1 MRKVLKWL
9 GVALG
14 ALVGLVV
21 VGFLVLTLI
30 SNRKASVAYAVAP
43 AALTIPA
50 DAASIAEGER
60 LVAIRACADCHGE
73 GLAGG
78 VFLDDPA
85 LGTIYAANLT
95 GGKNSATHDY
105 TSDDWDRAIRHG
117 VNRAGNP
124 IWVMPSTD
132 FYRITDR
139 DLELMIAYL
148 ESLPAV
154 DQDEPFPA
162 PKPGPLGRALVATG
176 QLAFAAEV
184 IDHTAAPAEHLEP
197 EVSVAYGE
205 YLATTCTGCHK
216 PDFTGGKIVGT
227 GPDYPPAANL
237 TPAGH
242 LANWTQDE
250 FINTL
255 RTGTT
260 PEGKVLDPQ
269 YMPWPITHRM
279 SDDELAAVWLYLSSL
294 PATPSAN

>member
-1 MRKVLKWL
+1 MRKLLKWL
-9 GVALG
+9 GLGLG
-14 ALVGLVV
+14 AIVGLLVV
-21 VGFLVLTLI
+21 AFLVLTVI
-30 SNRKASVAYAVAP
+30 SNRKANVVYAVEP
-43 AALTIPA
+43 ATLTIPS

-60 LVAIRACADCHGE
+60 LIAIRACADCHGE
-73 GLAGG
+73 DLSGG

-85 LGTIYAANLT
+85 LGTFYAANLT
-95 GGKNSATHDY
+95 GGENSATRDY
-105 TSDDWDRAIRHG
+105 SPADWDRAIRHG
-117 VNRAGNP
+117 VNRVGRS

-132 FYRITDR
+132 YYRITDR
-139 DLELMIAYL
+139 DLALMIAYL

-154 DQDEPFPA
+154 DLAEAYPA
-162 PKPGPLGRALVATG
+162 PKAGPLGRALLATG

-184 IDHTAAPAEHLEP
+184 IDHDTPPAAHLEP
-197 EVSVAYGE
+197 DVSATYGE

-227 GPDYPPAANL
+227 APDYPPAANL

-242 LANWTQDE
+242 LGNWTQDE

-255 RTGTT
+255 RTGVT
-260 PEGKVLDPQ
+260 PEGKTLDPQ